1 MCNNLKNA
9 ERARKK
15 ENHGFI
21 FIGGTFKM
29 NYPIEHPGYD
39 RLLKDIEPNRT
50 IEIDENHPVLG
61 QTIKDLFEVY
71 ADEVIK
77 IG

>member
-1 MCNNLKNA
+1 MKWL
-9 ERARKK
+9 
-15 ENHGFI
+15 
-21 FIGGTFKM
+21 
-29 NYPIEHPGYD
+29 
-39 RLLKDIEPNRT
+39 RLLWDIIGAPFRRHKRNKNY